1 MKTVLFAALIVLTLS
16 LSSAGDLSIAH
27 REALYTF
34 NYENVLGTSLELKI
48 GARSLEQAEIAES
61 AARAEIA
68 REAKILSAWDD
79 SSEFSRWFETSGQ
92 PVHVSREFFEVLG
105 LFDQWRTR
113 TNGVLD
119 AAAEVIT
126 RVWKAGEKEGRV
138 PSRDDLAAAVS
149 SVRRPHWKLDAT
161 NQTATHISDTPLA
174 LNSFAKSY
182 IVGHAADVALASDG
196 IRSVVVNIGGDLV
209 VRGALTEP
217 VDIADPKSDA
227 ENSVPLATLLIHD
240 RAVATSGNYRRGVE
254 IGGLHY
260 SHIVDPRT
268 GMPVEEIVSSTV
280 VAPNAADAGA
290 LATALSVLTTVE
302 GRRLAASVPGAE
314 FLLVTKDGER
324 VMSPGWLALVSA
336 AQPPVRFFLAA
347 ATDTPAWDRGFEL
360 TIGVE
365 LPPFGFQAHRPYL
378 AVWVEDKDKFPV
390 RTIALWEKKPK
401 YLSDLRFWYRDE
413 QTRERKEGSDITHSV
428 SSATRSPGK
437 YTINWDGKDNTGKYV
452 KPGRYTVFIEAARE
466 HGSYGLMQQE
476 MDFSS
481 VPKKVNLPGN
491 SEVTAAFLDYHK
503 LSQ

>member
-1 MKTVLFAALIVLTLS
+1 MNSLLFPAIIVLTLS

-27 REALYTF
+27 REAVYDF

-48 GARSLEQAEIAES
+48 AARSLEQAQKADA

-68 REAKILSAWDD
+68 REAKILSAWDPG
-79 SSEFSRWFETSGQ
+79 SEFSRWFETSGQ
-92 PVHVSREFFEVLG
+92 PVHVSRELFEVLG
-105 LFDQWRTR
+105 LFDQWRVR
-113 TNGVLD
+113 TNGALD
-119 AAAEVIT
+119 ASAEAIT
-126 RVWKAGEKEGRV
+126 RVWKIAEKEGRG
-138 PSRDDLAAAVS
+138 PLRGELTAAVS
-149 SVRRPHWKLDAT
+149 SVRRAHWKLDIAK
-161 NQTATHISDTPLA
+161 QTSTHMSDTPLA

-182 IVGHAADVALASDG
+182 IADHAANVALASDG
-196 IRSVVVNIGGDLV
+196 VWAVVVNIGGDLV

-227 ENSVPLATLLIHD
+227 ENSVPLATLLIRD

-254 IGGLHY
+254 IGGRHY

-268 GMPVEEIVSSTV
+268 GMPAEEIVSSTV
-280 VAPNAADAGA
+280 IAPSAADAGA
-290 LATALSVLTTVE
+290 LATALSVLTPAE
-302 GRRLAASVPGAE
+302 GRRVTASVPGAE
-314 FLLVTKDGER
+314 FLLVTKDGEQ
-324 VMSPGWLALVSA
+324 VMSPGWHALVSA
-336 AQPPVRFFLAA
+336 VQPPVRFLLAA
-347 ATDTPAWDRGFEL
+347 ATDTPLWDRSFEL

-365 LPPFGFQAHRPYL
+365 LAHFGFQAHRPYL
-378 AVWVEDKDKFPV
+378 AVWVEDKDKFPI

-413 QTRERKEGSDITHSV
+413 QTRARKEGADITHSV
-428 SSATRSPGK
+428 SSATRSPGN
-437 YTINWDGKDNTGKYV
+437 YTINWDGKDNAGKYV

-476 MDFSS
+476 MDFTS